1 MILKLIY
8 EFMITGL
15 LSVGGGLATLPFLYD
30 IGARTGWYTSSDV
43 LNMIAVS
50 EATPG
55 PLGINMSTY
64 VGYITAGIPGAIL
77 SAFSLVF
84 PSVIIIMIIAKVLN
98 QFKES
103 PIVESAFYVL
113 RPTSTALIAAAGLT
127 VIAAALGTGLG
138 FDVSAGI
145 SSLLAMVDWGKVIM
159 AAVFFIAIYKL
170 KWHPIIFIAIS
181 AVLGI
186 VFSL

>member
-64 VGYITAGIPGAIL
+64 VGIFACIPFCYNNYDYSKSFKSVQGIPYSRICILRIASYIYGAHRSGRLDCYCCGIRYR
-77 SAFSLVF
+77 SWVRR
-84 PSVIIIMIIAKVLN
+84 
-98 QFKES
+98 
-103 PIVESAFYVL
+103 L
-113 RPTSTALIAAAGLT
+113 RG
-127 VIAAALGTGLG
+127 
-138 FDVSAGI
+138 
-145 SSLLAMVDWGKVIM
+145 
-159 AAVFFIAIYKL
+159 YKL
-170 KWHPIIFIAIS
+170 S
-181 AVLGI
+181 SGYG
-186 VFSL
+186 